1 MPLDPQVQAFLDQVE
16 AMGMPAFDAVS
27 VEEARA
33 SSAGFTGLQGAPEA
47 VGSVDNLVAP
57 GPNGEIPLRVYTPE
71 LDGPLPILVYFHGGG
86 WVFGDLESHDG
97 VCRALA
103 NAANGLVVSVD
114 YRLAP
119 EHKFPAAVEDAY
131 AATQWVAA
139 HAGGLGGDPTRIAVG
154 GDSAG
159 GNLAAVVA
167 LMARDRQGPQLA
179 YQLLVYPVTDTACD
193 TVSRQE
199 NAEGYLLTLEMM
211 RWFQNQYL
219 RDAGDWQHPY
229 AAPLRA
235 RDLQG
240 LPPALVLTAEFD
252 PLCDEGEAYAARLR
266 AAGVPTT
273 LKRYD
278 GMIHGF
284 FSMGAVLD
292 QARVAIDDVAAALR
306 DAFSHPVP
314 TAPQAPANPLRK
326 LFRSL
331 RTSR

>member
-16 AMGMPAFDAVS
+16 TMGIPAFDAVS

-33 SSAGFTGLQGAPEA
+33 ASGGFTALQGVPEA

-57 GPNGEIPLRVYTPE
+57 GPNGVIPVRVYTPE
-71 LDGPLPILVYFHGGG
+71 QDGPLPILVYFHGGG

-103 NAANGLVVSVD
+103 NAARCLVVSVD

-119 EHKFPAAVEDAY
+119 EHKFPAAVEDTY

-139 HAGGLGGDPTRIAVG
+139 HAGDFGGDPMRIAIG

-167 LMARDRQGPQLA
+167 LVARDRHGPQLT
-179 YQLLVYPVTDTACD
+179 YQVLIYPATDTACD

-199 NAEGYLLTLEMM
+199 NAEGYLLTLDMI
-211 RWFQNQYL
+211 RWFQNHYL
-219 RDAGDWQHPY
+219 RDAEDGENPY
-229 AAPLRA
+229 VAPLRA
-235 RDLQG
+235 HDLHG

-252 PLCDEGEAYAARLR
+252 PLRDEGEAYAARLR
-266 AAGVPTT
+266 AAGVATT
-273 LKRYD
+273 LIRYD

-284 FSMGAVLD
+284 FGMGAVFDRARTALD
-292 QARVAIDDVAAALR
+292 EVAAALQT
-306 DAFSHPVP
+306 AFANPVSL
-314 TAPQAPANPLRK
+314 AAPASPLKK